1 MISKV
6 RYISF
11 DFHHK
16 IKALMNIIFEWIGI
30 SIIAIHIYSNKNYL
44 LLVLVLILY
53 QYSTSNFYSE
63 HLCLL
68 NYRLLVSK

>member
-1 MISKV
+1 MIFKV

-30 SIIAIHIYSNKNYL
+30 SIKRQEL
-44 LLVLVLILY
+44 FLGLIGINIVQIKY
-53 QYSTSNFYSE
+53 N
-63 HLCLL
+63 
-68 NYRLLVSK
+68 

>member
-30 SIIAIHIYSNKNYL
+30 SIIAIYTCIGINI
-44 LLVLVLILY
+44 VPV
-53 QYSTSNFYSE
+53 
-63 HLCLL
+63 
-68 NYRLLVSK
+68 

>member
-16 IKALMNIIFEWIGI
+16 IKASMNIIFEWIGI
-30 SIIAIHIYSNKNYL
+30 SIIAIPIETRTIYFLHWY
-44 LLVLVLILY
+44 
-53 QYSTSNFYSE
+53 
-63 HLCLL
+63 
-68 NYRLLVSK
+68 